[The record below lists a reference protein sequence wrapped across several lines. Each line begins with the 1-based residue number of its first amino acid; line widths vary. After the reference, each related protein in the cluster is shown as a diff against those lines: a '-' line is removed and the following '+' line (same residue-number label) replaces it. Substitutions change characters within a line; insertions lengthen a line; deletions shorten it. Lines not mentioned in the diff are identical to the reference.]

1 MLVSR
6 VIRDFGV
13 MLVLLSLGFILSG
26 CNGTSFVQN
35 TSPGPASVAGEK
47 QSPVSAS
54 PSSLSSPQ
62 TAELQWLGQSA
73 FLITSSQGT
82 KILIDPP
89 NAATG
94 YTIAPVSGV
103 DSVLVSH
110 EHADHNNIALA
121 TGSPLVLR
129 GLSATGWNSIDQKV
143 KDVRVFSISPSIP
156 VYHDSQQG
164 AQRGRNT
171 IFILEMDGLRLAHF
185 GDLGHVLTPEMVQA
199 IGPLDIAI
207 IPVGGSYT
215 IDSAAA
221 TQVVS
226 QLNPKLVVPMH
237 YKTAKMAANWPGV
250 GVEPFLEGKKVDRPN
265 SSSIKLNKSVIPN
278 QTTIVVLNYE

>member
-1 MLVSR
+1 MKMSGIDWIKIISLALLGM
-6 VIRDFGV
+6 VIV
-13 MLVLLSLGFILSG
+13 G
-26 CNGTSFVQN
+26 CS
-35 TSPGPASVAGEK
+35 SPASVQTPMSSK
-47 QSPVSAS
+47 SPTPV
-54 PSSLSSPQ
+54 PV
-62 TAELQWLGQSA
+62 TELQWLGHSA

-103 DSVLVSH
+103 DAVLVSH
-110 EHADHNNIALA
+110 EHADHNNVGIA
-121 TGSPLVLR
+121 TGNPLILR
-129 GLSATGWNSIDQKV
+129 GLSSSGWNSIDQKL
-143 KDVRVFSISPSIP
+143 KDIRVFSISPSIP

-185 GDLGHVLTPEMVQA
+185 GDLGHVLTPEMLQA

-215 IDSAAA
+215 IDASAA

-237 YKTAKMAANWPGV
+237 YKTARMAANWPGV
-250 GVEPFLEGKKVDRPN
+250 GVEPFLEGKKVEHPN
-265 SSSIKLNKSVIPN
+265 STTIKLSKSNLPT
-278 QTTIVVLNYE
+278 QTIVEVMNYE